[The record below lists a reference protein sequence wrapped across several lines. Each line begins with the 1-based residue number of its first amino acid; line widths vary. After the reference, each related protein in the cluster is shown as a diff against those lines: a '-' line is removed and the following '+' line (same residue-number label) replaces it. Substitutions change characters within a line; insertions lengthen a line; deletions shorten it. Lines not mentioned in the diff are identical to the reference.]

1 MKKHDLALL
10 AGIILIKVLTGT
22 AMGLF
27 GPMLP
32 SLAKNTN
39 VDVTDASWIFSIRS
53 FGIYLGGN
61 IATVGLK
68 KINPILLLLLSGVFQ
83 LISLFLIPVATH
95 ILLLVCVVL
104 VISIVIGVIDSGG
117 QLLILTHFRRDAA
130 PLIQLFHF
138 VFNVGAI
145 LGNTVVALF
154 VEPSGETPCEAEET
168 LDQLRG

>member
-68 KINPILLLLLSGVFQ
+68 KINPILLLLLSG
-83 LISLFLIPVATH
+83 
-95 ILLLVCVVL
+95 
-104 VISIVIGVIDSGG
+104 
-117 QLLILTHFRRDAA
+117 FR
-130 PLIQLFHF
+130 
-138 VFNVGAI
+138 
-145 LGNTVVALF
+145 
-154 VEPSGETPCEAEET
+154 
-168 LDQLRG
+168 LRNIF